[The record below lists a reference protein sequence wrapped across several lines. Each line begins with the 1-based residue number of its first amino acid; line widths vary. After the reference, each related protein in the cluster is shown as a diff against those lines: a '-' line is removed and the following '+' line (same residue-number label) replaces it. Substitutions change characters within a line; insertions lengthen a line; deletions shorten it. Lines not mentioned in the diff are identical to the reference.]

1 MTFSIVA
8 RDGDTK
14 EWGVAVASK
23 FLAVGAAVPYA
34 EAGVGAIATQAFANL
49 SYGPDGLEKLRA
61 GIAAEDVVREL
72 TAADDGRET
81 RQVGVV
87 DAQGR
92 AAGFTGDEC
101 FDWAGNSGAE
111 NFTCQGNILV
121 GPEVVDDMKRA
132 FESANGELARRLLV
146 ALHAGDQAGGDR
158 RGRQAA
164 SVLVVR
170 KGGGYGGESD
180 VAVDLRVDDHPTPVP
195 ELARLMDLHRLYFPR
210 PEELDFVPID
220 DALARELRSLLV
232 RAGYKV
238 ATAEGYVPGVKD
250 ALFAY
255 VGTENLE
262 ERWSDEA
269 KIERKVLEYLRAQPE
284 G

>member
-8 RDGDTK
+8 RDGETE

-49 SYGPDGLEKLRA
+49 SYGPDGLDKLRA
-61 GIAAEDVVREL
+61 GMAAEDVVREL

-81 RQVGVV
+81 RQLGVV

-92 AAGFTGDEC
+92 AAGFTGAEC

-111 NFTCQGNILV
+111 NLTCQGNILV
-121 GPEVVDDMKRA
+121 GPEVVADMKRA
-132 FESANGELARRLLV
+132 FEGANGELARRLLA

-220 DALARELRSLLV
+220 DALARELRSLLI

-238 ATAEGYVPGVKD
+238 ETVEGYEPSVKD

-269 KIERKVLEYLRAQPE
+269 RIERKVLEYLRAQPE